1 MNENTILDAI
11 FEINDKFSLG
21 WDTDSKLITLARF
34 IAANANLA
42 EFQSFLEQEAKDELE
57 IAYP

>member
-11 FEINDKFSLG
+11 FKINDEYNLG

-34 IAANANLA
+34 IAANSNLA
-42 EFQSFLEQEAKDELE
+42 EFISFLEQEAKDELE
-57 IAYP
+57 